1 MERRKADHPS
11 AICFLRSPVGAN
23 TCAYR
28 YKCTSIDIRAIYT
41 SMSYLIRR
49 VLLDEMCR
57 LYGKFASYLR
67 RVLCKM
73 RLIFPGINGP
83 IVSKIHTFF
92 LWRDF
97 FSLGATSY
105 LWRDSFCWRDF
116 FFFLGETLSSLAQL
130 FPLAHLFVFWR
141 DFFPWGDFFRLARLF
156 FSGEIFFSFSKYIAG
171 SSTCRWTRSEQ
182 NSCWK
187 PKRSREGKYF
197 NYSLVM
203 NIGNERRD
211 LYFHCIS
218 CLQCKLFLQKHK
230 CMLR

>member
-1 MERRKADHPS
+1 
-11 AICFLRSPVGAN
+11 
-23 TCAYR
+23 
-28 YKCTSIDIRAIYT
+28 
-41 SMSYLIRR
+41 
-49 VLLDEMCR
+49 
-57 LYGKFASYLR
+57 
-67 RVLCKM
+67 M

-116 FFFLGETLSSLAQL
+116 FFFFGATLSSLARL

-141 DFFPWGDFFRLARLF
+141 DFFPWGDFFFSGATFSLAPLFSLARLFSFGATF

-203 NIGNERRD
+203 NIYRKWKERFIFP
-211 LYFHCIS
+211 LYFV
-218 CLQCKLFLQKHK
+218 FTV
-230 CMLR
+230 

>member
-1 MERRKADHPS
+1 MFTWREERR
-11 AICFLRSPVGAN
+11 IILAN

-41 SMSYLIRR
+41 SMSYLKRR

-116 FFFLGETLSSLAQL
+116 FFFFGATLSSLARL

-141 DFFPWGDFFRLARLF
+141 DFFPWGDFFFSGATFSLAPLFSLARLF
-156 FSGEIFFSFSKYIAG
+156 SFGATFFL
-171 SSTCRWTRSEQ
+171 W
-182 NSCWK
+182 
-187 PKRSREGKYF
+187 
-197 NYSLVM
+197 
-203 NIGNERRD
+203 RD
-211 LYFHCIS
+211 F
-218 CLQCKLFLQKHK
+218 F
-230 CMLR
+230 